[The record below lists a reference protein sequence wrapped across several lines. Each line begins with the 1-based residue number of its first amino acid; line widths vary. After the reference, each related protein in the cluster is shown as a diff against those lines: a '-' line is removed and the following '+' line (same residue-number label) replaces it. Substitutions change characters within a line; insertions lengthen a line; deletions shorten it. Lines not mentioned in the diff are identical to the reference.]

1 MIWDFLMWLAK
12 CKNNLDLKADR
23 APPKG
28 SYIKKRDNPN
38 EETGSVFKLFYKLSE
53 MMQKWLLL

>member
-1 MIWDFLMWLAK
+1 MWLAK